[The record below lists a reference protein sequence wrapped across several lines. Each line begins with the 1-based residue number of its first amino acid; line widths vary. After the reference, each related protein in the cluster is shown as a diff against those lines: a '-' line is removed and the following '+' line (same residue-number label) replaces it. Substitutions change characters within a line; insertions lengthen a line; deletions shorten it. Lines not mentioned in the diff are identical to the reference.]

1 MSRSIPSPAERL
13 LRAWRYAAR
22 VARAAVGLPD
32 YATYVA
38 HVRARHPGAVPMDRE
53 AFFRERVE
61 ARYGRG
67 RSRCC

>member
-1 MSRSIPSPAERL
+1 MSRSTPSPAERL
-13 LRAWRYAAR
+13 RAWWGYAAR
-22 VARAAVGLPD
+22 TARAAIGLPD

-38 HVRARHPGAVPMDRE
+38 HMRTHHPDRPPMDRD
-53 AFFRERVE
+53 AFFRERME